1 MSYQGRT
8 GRGPTQIARSQLAG
22 RLALAV
28 YGALGAAA
36 ILRCPVLVLGFP
48 ESVWSVG
55 PILSLSSALK
65 KPLTIVP
72 PASRVVA
79 GSATLAD
86 LTATLLLL
94 ALPLALLGRRQLR

>member
-1 MSYQGRT
+1 MIYQGRS
-8 GRGPTQIARSQLAG
+8 GRGTTQIARSQLAV

-28 YGALGAAA
+28 YGALCAAA
-36 ILRCPVLVLGFP
+36 ILRCTVLILSLP

-55 PILSLSSALK
+55 MILSLSSPLT

-72 PASRVVA
+72 PANRVVA